1 MNKKVTIAIEKREIT
16 SGKAGEKLRKIG
28 YVPGAINRK
37 GLESVSVKIKKDEL
51 MKNIF
56 KYGKNY
62 LFTLD
67 LEGKESYPAMIKEMQ
82 HSSIKREV
90 LNVVFQQVS
99 VTEKIKFDLN
109 IKIVGKEAL
118 ELKKLHYVQQMDK
131 IHVTGLPQD
140 IPDFLEIDVTDL
152 NLNDKICLG
161 DVKFPKG
168 IESEIEA
175 DKIVLVINELR
186 LDDTIE
192 EDESD
197 DTITEAGSD
206 DKITE
211 AVQEENL

>member
-1 MNKKVTIAIEKREIT
+1 MNEKVTIAIEKREKANG
-16 SGKAGEKLRKIG
+16 SAGKKLRAIG
-28 YVPGAINRK
+28 YIPGAINRK

-67 LEGKESYPAMIKEMQ
+67 LGGQESYPAMIKEMQ
-82 HSSIKREV
+82 HSPIKREV

-99 VTEKIKFDLN
+99 VTEPIKFDLN

-118 ELKKLHYVQQMDK
+118 EFKELNFVQQMDK
-131 IHVTGLPQD
+131 ILVTGLPQD

-152 NLNDKICLG
+152 NLNDKICIG

-175 DKIVLVINELR
+175 DKIILVINELR
-186 LDDTIE
+186 LDDTIT
-192 EDESD
+192 EDVL
-197 DTITEAGSD
+197 D
-206 DKITE
+206 DKISE

>member
-37 GLESVSVKIKKDEL
+37 GLESVSVKINKDEL

-82 HSSIKREV
+82 YSPIKREV

-99 VTEKIKFDLN
+99 VTEPIKFDLN

-118 ELKKLHYVQQMDK
+118 ELKELNFVQQMDK

-152 NLNDKICLG
+152 NMNDKICVS

-168 IESEIEA
+168 IETEIEA
-175 DKIVLVINELR
+175 DTIVLVINELR
-186 LDDTIE
+186 LADIIE
-192 EDESD
+192 EDVIED
-197 DTITEAGSD
+197 EITEV
-206 DKITE
+206 
-211 AVQEENL
+211 VQEETL

>member
-1 MNKKVTIAIEKREIT
+1 MNEKVTIAIEKREKT
-16 SGKAGEKLRKIG
+16 NGSAGKKLRTIG
-28 YVPGAINRK
+28 YIPGAINRK

-67 LEGKESYPAMIKEMQ
+67 LGGQESYPAMIKEMQ
-82 HSSIKREV
+82 HSPIKREI

-99 VTEKIKFDLN
+99 VTEPIKFNLN
-109 IKIVGKEAL
+109 IKIVGKEAI
-118 ELKKLHYVQQMDK
+118 ELKKLHFVQQMDK
-131 IHVTGLPQD
+131 ILVTGLPQD

-152 NLNDKICLG
+152 NLNDKICIS
-161 DVKFPKG
+161 DVKYPKG

-175 DKIVLVINELR
+175 DKIVLVINESR
-186 LDDTIE
+186 LDDTIT
-192 EDESD
+192 EDVL
-197 DTITEAGSD
+197 D
-206 DKITE
+206 DKISE